1 MTDPILEDLRTLRRL
16 QKQFFASKER
26 DLLEQIRPLETSL
39 LPRLEGLTR
48 RPSHIVSLEALEV
61 YRSGLKMIQYQQAW
75 ITAKN
80 RAKSLE
86 KLNMTSDTLEA
97 ARKKTSE
104 LEASAKDCERTLD
117 QQIARYLSPKLPGF

>member
-48 RPSHIVSLEALEV
+48 RPSRIVSLEALEV
-61 YRSGLKMIQYQQAW
+61 YRSGLKMIQHQQAW

-86 KLNMTSDTLEA
+86 RTDATIETLDA

-104 LEASAKDCERTLD
+104 LETGAKGFEKALD
-117 QQIARYLSPKLPGF
+117 EQIAHYLSPKLPGF